1 MVTGTES
8 RKENLICV
16 PIEMASVASVWRA
29 DVDDE
34 TVAIEEE
41 EGLAGRVI
49 SVRDRS
55 LVFLPVS
62 GNDAPVVEAQARTT
76 QMDEESLTELISSI
90 ATHGVLQPIVV
101 EKVGSKTR
109 LVAGERR
116 LRAFQYLAEHH
127 PDNPHVLAGIPALVA
142 ENRYA
147 DDERRSAQIAENL
160 VRADLTVSELGEA
173 LLWVRCAVLMDKLDS
188 LGHDVP
194 DEVRREDSA
203 VERWAMLET
212 FRIETGA
219 HNVGAPWAEV
229 LQTVGIQVPAQRAQL
244 LARAVSELPPGI
256 GEEMDELNVSL
267 HSRIKWLGLAEQ
279 DPETAAKLW
288 EEVRDREKPEVL
300 SSAVAAAKANPG
312 MDPSD
317 VVEAVSSLKDRGDRQ
332 ASEDWMTSR
341 AAAEAAALAA
351 EAEGDDG
358 DSGGLDGE
366 PFDDTRA
373 PSAAKVIG
381 TLRKLLKELES
392 GLTVTP
398 REREQVKTLCAQALV
413 SLDEGDDGDAGWGD
427 FVENN
432 L

>member
-1 MVTGTES
+1 MESETE
-8 RKENLICV
+8 EQGGG
-16 PIEMASVASVWRA
+16 
-29 DVDDE
+29 E
-34 TVAIEEE
+34 TV
-41 EGLAGRVI
+41 GRVMP
-49 SVRDRS
+49 VRERE

-62 GNDAPVVEAQARTT
+62 GKGAPVVEAQARTT

-101 EKVGSKTR
+101 EQVGTKTR

-127 PDNPHVLAGIPALVA
+127 PDNPHVQAGIPALVA
-142 ENRYA
+142 ETRYA

-160 VRADLTVSELGEA
+160 VRADLTVTELGVA
-173 LLWVRCAVLMDKLDS
+173 LLWVRCAVLMDKLEA
-188 LGHDVP
+188 LGHAIP
-194 DEVRREDSA
+194 DEVHADGDA
-203 VERWAMLET
+203 VSRWAQLET
-212 FRIETGA
+212 FRIEQGV

-229 LQTVGIQVPAQRAQL
+229 LQTVGIQVPVQRAQL

-256 GEEMDELNVSL
+256 GEEMDALNVSL

-279 DPETAAKLW
+279 DPETAAKIW

-300 SSAVAAAKANPG
+300 SSAVAAAKANPS

-317 VVEAVSSLKDRGDRQ
+317 VVEAVSSMKDRGDRE
-332 ASEDWMTSR
+332 ASDEWMLSK
-341 AAAEAAALAA
+341 AAADAAALAA
-351 EAEGDDG
+351 AEAENEDG
-358 DSGGLDGE
+358 ESGGLDGAA
-366 PFDDTRA
+366 FDDTRA
-373 PSAAKVIG
+373 PSAAKVVG

-413 SLDEGDDGDAGWGD
+413 ALDDGDSDGESSWSD
-427 FVENN
+427 FVDGN